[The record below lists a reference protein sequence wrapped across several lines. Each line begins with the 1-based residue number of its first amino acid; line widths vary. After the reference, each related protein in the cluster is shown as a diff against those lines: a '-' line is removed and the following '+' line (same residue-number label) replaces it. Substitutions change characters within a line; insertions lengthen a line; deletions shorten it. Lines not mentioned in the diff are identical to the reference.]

1 MFCTYYNKS
10 LFLLVE
16 IKGMKEDK
24 FYNNIQKALENLPE
38 NFNILEEQIDI
49 EIQMKYFEFS
59 RKIRDKERFEEF
71 YNKKDELFSDDTDEE
86 RKKEILSVLATIDN
100 VKAYRTIEKFLGVAE
115 GILKSWAILAL
126 QENRMLLQ
134 SSLLDEQQVFISSGL
149 GGKGQKLR
157 YFVVFINQEEERIL
171 NETQRKLLKNELI
184 YELDNHEGEFELI
197 DFWEGFSTSQVML
210 PLRADLK
217 SVFRNIVDECN
228 QYGNFLQEDMIITN
242 VKILSKGEIIE
253 MLNKNEDDEPE
264 DMEIE

>member
-1 MFCTYYNKS
+1 
-10 LFLLVE
+10 
-16 IKGMKEDK
+16 MKEDK

-49 EIQMKYFEFS
+49 EIQMQYFEFS
-59 RKIRDKERFEEF
+59 RKIRDKERFKEF
-71 YNKKDELFSDDTDEE
+71 FNKKDELFSEETDEE

-100 VKAYRTIEKFLGVAE
+100 VKAYRTIERFLGIAE
-115 GILKSWAILAL
+115 GILKSWAVLAL

-157 YFVVFINQEEERIL
+157 YFVVFINQEKEGLL
-171 NETQRKLLKNELI
+171 NETQRKLLKDELI
-184 YELDNHEGEFELI
+184 YELNQHDGEFELI

-210 PLRADLK
+210 PLRVDLK
-217 SVFRNIVDECN
+217 NVFRNIVDECN

-242 VKILSKGEIIE
+242 VKVLSKVEIIE
-253 MLNKNEDDEPE
+253 MLNKNEDDETG
-264 DMEIE
+264 DLEIE